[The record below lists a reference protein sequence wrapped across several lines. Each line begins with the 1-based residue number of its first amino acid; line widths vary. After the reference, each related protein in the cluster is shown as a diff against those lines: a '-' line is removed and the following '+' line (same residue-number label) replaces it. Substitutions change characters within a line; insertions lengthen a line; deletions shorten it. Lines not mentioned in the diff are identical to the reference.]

1 MQARDDTNCSAGR
14 DSHNLLILQKL
25 EHPSLDLSDDEEL
38 REQMDMHSI
47 IVSSI
52 SDEPLYTAEQVGP
65 VSLRGPSSNPDCNNG
80 GNICVHSV
88 GQVIE
93 EIEEMMQESPDPED
107 DESPSQSDLSL
118 LSQDLHAMKRSGS
131 SSSCEDRE
139 SLPGPAVHEGNS
151 GTLLMA
157 D

>member
-1 MQARDDTNCSAGR
+1 
-14 DSHNLLILQKL
+14 
-25 EHPSLDLSDDEEL
+25 
-38 REQMDMHSI
+38 MDMHSI

-52 SDEPLYTAEQVGP
+52 SDEPLYTAEQVGR
-65 VSLRGPSSNPDCNNG
+65 VSPRRPSSNPDCNNG
-80 GNICVHSV
+80 GGISASI
-88 GQVIE
+88 QVIE